1 MKLFIYSLIGCPWS
15 LKSEDKLKAY
25 IPNIIKVDQSE
36 KSKFKKMNN
45 METFPQIFL
54 IDDNEK
60 AIKIG
65 GYDATMQ
72 LLSDIFENKEIVAYD
87 EKDKQ
92 SLIKFFTNKKKK

>member
-1 MKLFIYSLIGCPWS
+1 MKLFIYSLVGCPWS
-15 LKSEDKLKAY
+15 LKSENKLKAY
-25 IPNIIKVDQSE
+25 NPNIIKVDQSE

-45 METFPQIFL
+45 MNTFPQIFL

-72 LLSDIFENKEIVAYD
+72 LLSDIFENKDIVAYND
-87 EKDKQ
+87 KDKQ
-92 SLIKFFTNKKKK
+92 SLINFFTNNK

>member
-1 MKLFIYSLIGCPWS
+1 MKLFIYSLVGCPWS

-25 IPNIIKVDQSE
+25 SPNIVKVDQSE

-45 METFPQIFL
+45 MNTFPQIFL

-72 LLSDIFENKEIVAYD
+72 LLSDIFENKDIVAYND
-87 EKDKQ
+87 KDKQ
-92 SLIKFFTNKKKK
+92 SLINFFTNKK